1 MATTQTT
8 TPGSLRSRSN
18 DLNARKIS
26 WPAIFAGALIA
37 LGIQILL
44 SLLGM
49 GIGMSSVDP
58 MKEQNPMAGLGT
70 GTLVWWIIT
79 FLLALFAGGWV
90 AGRLSGTAHRFESI
104 LHGILTWVV
113 FVMFNIYLLTS
124 AAGSIL
130 NTAGGILGSTLSLA
144 GQGATTPGVANKIE
158 QKVDAQTAD
167 TANLQNQVDKLKAK
181 APEAEAKARAVG
193 DDVALAL
200 SKAGFYSFI
209 GLLLGA
215 AIAAFAASRGRRADD
230 DVELLDRTK
239 SV

>member
-1 MATTQTT
+1 MATTQATS
-8 TPGSLRSRSN
+8 PGIVRSRSN
-18 DLNARKIS
+18 DFNVKKIS

-70 GTLVWWIIT
+70 GTLIWWIIT

-104 LHGILTWVV
+104 LHGILTWVI
-113 FVMFNIYLLTS
+113 FVLFNIYLLTS

-144 GQGATTPGVANKIE
+144 GQGATAPGVANKIE
-158 QKVDAQTAD
+158 QKVAQTAD
-167 TANLQNQVDKLKAK
+167 TTNVQNQVDKLKAK
-181 APEAEAKARAVG
+181 APEAEAKAREVG
-193 DDVALAL
+193 DDVASAL

-215 AIAAFAASRGRRADD
+215 AIAAFAASRGRRSDD
-230 DVELLDRTK
+230 DVELLDRTR